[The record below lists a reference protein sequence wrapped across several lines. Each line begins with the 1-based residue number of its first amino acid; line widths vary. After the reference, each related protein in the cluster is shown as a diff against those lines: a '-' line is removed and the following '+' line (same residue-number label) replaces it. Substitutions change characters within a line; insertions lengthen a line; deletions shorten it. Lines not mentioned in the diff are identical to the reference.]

1 MLIGGRAVSKVN
13 GFGEA
18 QTVAVTILVD
28 NRADLIVES
37 TETVKYF
44 RDKPLLAEHGFAA
57 LIDLKAAGIRI
68 LWDAGITRIALLENM
83 KQMQIDAASIDTIA
97 ISHGHRDHIAAVT
110 DILAAMDLA
119 PKGREWPADASI
131 DEIVAYAQGRQ
142 VPLILHPAAFR
153 ERWAFD
159 EDGKKHGPH
168 SKPPRA
174 EWEAAGAKVIT
185 SEGPCQ
191 LGPGCWTTGYV
202 PRRSFEK
209 SGRSTQ
215 MYYRDGHE
223 FRRDDLDEDQAIVI
237 NVKGKGLVV
246 VSGCAHSGIVN
257 TVRHAQQISGVG
269 RVWAI
274 LGGFHLA
281 RAKPD
286 EVQRTIDA
294 IKALQ
299 SRLIV
304 PSHCTGFAAIAQFA
318 AQMPDVFLPGVVGAT
333 YLF

>member
-1 MLIGGRAVSKVN
+1 MPNTES
-13 GFGEA
+13 FGEA
-18 QTVAVTILVD
+18 EQVAVTILVD

-44 RDKPLLAEHGFAA
+44 TDKPLLAEHGFAA
-57 LIDLKAAGIRI
+57 LIDLKAADIRI
-68 LWDAGITRIALLENM
+68 LWDAGITRIALPENM
-83 KQMQIDAASIDTIA
+83 KRMDIDPASIDAIA

-110 DILAAMDLA
+110 DILAAMNLA
-119 PKGREWPADASI
+119 PRGKEWPADAGV
-131 DEIVAYAQGRQ
+131 DEIAAYAQGRRL
-142 VPLILHPAAFR
+142 PLIIHPAAFR
-153 ERWAFD
+153 ERWTFE
-159 EDGKKHGPH
+159 EDGKKHGPLPE
-168 SKPPRA
+168 PPRA
-174 EWEAAGAKVIT
+174 EWEAAGAEVTT
-185 SEGPCQ
+185 SEGPFQ

-209 SGRSTQ
+209 SGRSTK
-215 MYYRDGHE
+215 MYYRDGRQ
-223 FRRDDLDEDQAIVI
+223 FQRDDLDEDQAMAI

-257 TVRHAQQISGVG
+257 TVRQAQQISGVN

-281 RAKPD
+281 RAKRD
-286 EVQRTIDA
+286 EVQRTIDE

-299 SRLIV
+299 PQLIA

-318 AQMPDVFLPGVVGAT
+318 AQMPDAFLPGVVGAT